1 MQDTANYYL
10 DITADVC
17 PMTFVRT
24 KLFIERINAGDVLQI
39 RMKGREPFINVP
51 KSVQELGHDI
61 LELLPE
67 CTPNPLDIYLLTVR
81 KKG

>member
-1 MQDTANYYL
+1 MQSTKKYFL
-10 DITADVC
+10 DISTEVC

-24 KLFIERINAGDVLQI
+24 KLFIERLKGGETLQI
-39 RMKGREPFINVP
+39 RLKGKEPLINVP
-51 KSVQELGHDI
+51 KSINELGHDI

-67 CTPNPLDIYLLTVR
+67 TADDPAGPYLLTIR